1 MNPNITVGW
10 NTSMSEIANVEP
22 HVDASGTMQPSCLIL
37 RTRQCL
43 AHALELLRRYTS
55 MSVGHVADELLGHA
69 ITSLGHGLLKIR
81 IVGPLQDQEL
91 LELQR
96 EYGSGIHNG

>member
-1 MNPNITVGW
+1 
-10 NTSMSEIANVEP
+10 
-22 HVDASGTMQPSCLIL
+22 
-37 RTRQCL
+37 
-43 AHALELLRRYTS
+43 
-55 MSVGHVADELLGHA
+55 VADELLGNA